1 MQIVFPKLTWYQ
13 DEVAQALESKRKDAP
28 KYITWLASRRIGK
41 SVLCK
46 CIAVKWC
53 LDKKQNVG
61 YVVPTSALARD
72 FLREILTEIK
82 GTGLVLSSNVI
93 DGYILFANGSVLR
106 FLSAEGFQRGLTFH
120 KMIID
125 EASFL
130 DTQNYLE
137 TFVPMQVNCDRV
149 VMVSTPMGVGGAFYD
164 NYQRGLTNDKHYKS
178 FKTTIY
184 ESGLYQDEE
193 IEVLKKSMPDAAFSQ
208 EFLCE
213 FLSGG
218 ISAFGQHYL
227 DRLTNETKPKTKK
240 LFAGIDF
247 SGAKDTGTDETVLF
261 IVNENYETVFFKTW
275 AHGDFKTLNEIGE
288 ILKAWG
294 VTCAYGEENSIG
306 MLAIEQIKKIYRGIV
321 GWQQT
326 NTNKRYI
333 VDNVITNFEQGKGS
347 IPDTPSVKLQFG
359 NFVRKQLKTTWTY
372 ENLNT
377 HVHDDIVIAYC
388 LACAACKA
396 NMKKGNYVFT

>member
-13 DEVAQALESKRKDAP
+13 EEVAQALESKRKDAP

-137 TFVPMQVNCDRV
+137 TFVPMQV
-149 VMVSTPMGVGGAFYD
+149 
-164 NYQRGLTNDKHYKS
+164 
-178 FKTTIY
+178 
-184 ESGLYQDEE
+184 
-193 IEVLKKSMPDAAFSQ
+193 KKSMPDAAFSQ

-227 DRLTNETKPKTKK
+227 DRLTNETMTKTKK